1 MFCVHVLQE
10 FLYRD
15 LFVLLSDEVD
25 KDFAT
30 DATSDTTCYYVLQEF
45 TIDSSETM
53 KSVKIIVSSP
63 FSPSFLYLITLHCT
77 PH

>member
-53 KSVKIIVSSP
+53 KSVKILS
-63 FSPSFLYLITLHCT
+63 FSPSFLHLITLHCT